1 MFIHSKQEKKKIDP
15 SILPGSF
22 FLGIQLSNRNELS
35 ILIFSLLVQRAKN
48 TSKVRVM
55 LISSPPD
62 HFTALF
68 HLVLLLAKVLN
79 SQRLGTMMDIE
90 EVLKNTCQP
99 ATERKSCL
107 LPSYCYLF
115 CCLNLWVKKLLPLS
129 PAALHLDLLIF
140 KRNFAHNLRLMQPA
154 HYPKL
159 TSPEEMK
166 KSIQK

>member
-1 MFIHSKQEKKKIDP
+1 
-15 SILPGSF
+15 
-22 FLGIQLSNRNELS
+22 
-35 ILIFSLLVQRAKN
+35 
-48 TSKVRVM
+48 
-55 LISSPPD
+55 
-62 HFTALF
+62 
-68 HLVLLLAKVLN
+68 
-79 SQRLGTMMDIE
+79 MMDIE

-99 ATERKSCL
+99 ATEWKSCL

-166 KSIQK
+166 KSIQKWWLNCRWGTLQPYPWKENDYRKLIKDKEFPNPPQTLADIQMLESIITSWPPTSIPYFSNIK